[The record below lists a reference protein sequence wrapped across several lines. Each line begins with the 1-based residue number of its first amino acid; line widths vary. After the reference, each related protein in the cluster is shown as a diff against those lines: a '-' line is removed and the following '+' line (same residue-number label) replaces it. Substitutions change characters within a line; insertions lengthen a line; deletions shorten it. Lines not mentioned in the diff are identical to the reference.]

1 MRFRTR
7 SNGAARPTAYPQ
19 RRGAAAVELAIV
31 LPILVTVL
39 LGATDFG
46 RFSYSAIAVAN
57 AARSGAASGSMNP
70 FDSKTQAA
78 WQTAVKQAAIDEL
91 SQSPAFDTS
100 KLTVTVTSTIES
112 SGSRRV
118 SVQATYP
125 FKTIVNWSFLPSSF
139 NLQQTVVMRG
149 IR

>member
-70 FDSKTQAA
+70 FDSKTQAV